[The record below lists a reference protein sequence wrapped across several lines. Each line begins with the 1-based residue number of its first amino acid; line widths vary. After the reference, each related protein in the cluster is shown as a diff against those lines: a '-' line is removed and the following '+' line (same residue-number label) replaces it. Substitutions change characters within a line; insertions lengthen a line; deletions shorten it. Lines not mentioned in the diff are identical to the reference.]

1 MNGSTVYALDMD
13 RAGFTGRFEQL
24 ALLEADLAEVRSSRR
39 GRFVLIRGRRQVG
52 KSRLIEEFIDRSGAP
67 AVYFT
72 ATKGRD
78 SSAELNEFTQ
88 LMRDPCID
96 ADQALSDTMFGSWD
110 AALSALSRTVKVPT
124 VVVVDEVPYLFAG
137 APDVEGAFQKAW
149 DRSLKNSPVLLVVIG
164 SDLAMMEAL
173 TEYGRPLYG
182 RPTREIDLR
191 PLTPHDVASLTGLSA
206 VDAFDAFLVTGG
218 FPNLVNRWRQGQTL
232 NQFLASQLVTSTEV
246 LSTVGERMMSAEFP
260 ADSQARLVLTAIGSG
275 APTFTTIGAQTGL
288 AAASLDR
295 AVKLLTAKRAIA
307 IEQPTSGRTSGRETR
322 YRIAD
327 TYLAFWTRFIEPA
340 LPLLDRGRSRQVQ
353 EYIVGQ
359 WPDYRGRAIEPII
372 RESVARLLPIDGVD
386 AHTVASYW
394 TRDGRTEV
402 DVVGIDGNGSKRRVS
417 LIGSIKW
424 RQRRPFSGADA
435 SALAAQL
442 PLVPGVDD
450 RTVLL
455 AVSSSGFEVRD
466 VPITL
471 GPAEL
476 LKAWSS

>member
-1 MNGSTVYALDMD
+1 MD
-13 RAGFTGRFEQL
+13 RSGFAGRLEQL
-24 ALLEADLAEVRSSRR
+24 ALLEADLAEVRSTRR
-39 GRFVLIRGRRQVG
+39 GRFVLVRGRRQVG

-67 AVYFT
+67 SVFFT
-72 ATKGRD
+72 ATKGREA
-78 SSAELNEFTQ
+78 STELNEFTQ
-88 LMRDPCID
+88 LMRHPSID
-96 ADQALSDTMFGSWD
+96 GDQVLADTTFGSWD
-110 AALSALSRTVKVPT
+110 AALSALARTVQEPT
-124 VVVVDEVPYLFAG
+124 VVVVDEIPYLFAG

-149 DRSLKNSPVLLVVIG
+149 DRSLKNSPVLLIVIG

-191 PLTPHDVASLTGLSA
+191 PLTLHDVAALTGLA
-206 VDAFDAFLVTGG
+206 PVDAFDAFIVTGG

-232 NQFLASQLVTSTEV
+232 KQFLASQLATSTEV
-246 LSTVGERMMSAEFP
+246 LSIVGERMMSAEFP
-260 ADSQARLVLTAIGSG
+260 VDSQTRLVLTAIGSG
-275 APTFTTIGAQTGL
+275 APTFTTIGAHTGL

-295 AVKLLTAKRAIA
+295 ALKLLTAKRAITV
-307 IEQPTSGRTSGRETR
+307 EQPTSGRPSGRETR

-340 LPLLDRGRSRQVQ
+340 LPLLDRGRSQQVLND
-353 EYIVGQ
+353 IVGQ
-359 WPDYRGRAIEPII
+359 WPDYRGRAIEPIV

-402 DVVGIDGNGSKRRVS
+402 DLVGVVGNGSKRRVS
-417 LIGSIKW
+417 FVGSIKW
-424 RQRRPFSGADA
+424 RQRRPFSGKDA

-450 RTVLL
+450 RTKLV
-455 AVSSSGFEVRD
+455 AVSSSGFDVRD
-466 VPITL
+466 IPITL

-476 LKAWSS
+476 LQAWSS

>member
-1 MNGSTVYALDMD
+1 VYALDMD
-13 RAGFTGRFEQL
+13 RVGFAGRHEQL
-24 ALLEADLAEVRSSRR
+24 GLLEADLAEVRSSGR
-39 GRFVLIRGRRQVG
+39 GRFVLVRGRRQVG
-52 KSRLIEEFIDRSGAP
+52 KSRLIEEFIDRGGAP
-67 AVYFT
+67 SVFFT

-78 SSAELNEFTQ
+78 GSAELNEFTQ
-88 LMRDPCID
+88 LIRHSSID
-96 ADQALSDTMFGSWD
+96 ADQALADTMFGSWD
-110 AALSALSRTVKVPT
+110 AALSALARTVKVPT

-149 DRSLKNSPVLLVVIG
+149 DRSLKNAPVLLIVIG

-191 PLTPHDVASLTGLSA
+191 PLSPHDVALLAGLSP
-206 VDAFDAFLVTGG
+206 VDAFDAFIVTGG
-218 FPNLVNRWRQGQTL
+218 FPNLVNRWRHGQTL
-232 NQFLASQLVTSTEV
+232 KQFLASQLATSTEV
-246 LSTVGERMMSAEFP
+246 LSIVGERMMSAEFP
-260 ADSQARLVLTAIGSG
+260 VDSQARLVLAAIGSG

-295 AVKLLTAKRAIA
+295 ALKLLTAKRAIA
-307 IEQPTSGRTSGRETR
+307 VEQPTSGRPSGRETR

-327 TYLAFWTRFIEPA
+327 PYLAFWTRFIEPA
-340 LPLLDRGRSRQVQ
+340 VPLLDRGRSQQVL
-353 EYIVGQ
+353 ENIVRQ

-372 RESVARLLPIDGVD
+372 RDGVARLLPIDGVD

-402 DVVGIDGNGSKRRVS
+402 DLVGIDGNGTKRRVS
-417 LIGSIKW
+417 FIGSIKW

-442 PLVPGVDD
+442 PLVPGVDA
-450 RTVLL
+450 RTALL
-455 AVSSSGFEVRD
+455 AVSSSGFDVRD
-466 VPITL
+466 VPVTL

-476 LKAWSS
+476 LQAWAP

>member
-1 MNGSTVYALDMD
+1 VYALDMD

-24 ALLEADLAEVRSSRR
+24 ALLEADLAEVRSSGR
-39 GRFVLIRGRRQVG
+39 GRFVLVRGRRQVG
-52 KSRLIEEFIDRSGAP
+52 KSRLIEEFIDRGVAP
-67 AVYFT
+67 SVFFT

-78 SSAELNEFTQ
+78 GSAELNEFTQ
-88 LMRDPCID
+88 LIRHSSID
-96 ADQALSDTMFGSWD
+96 ADQALADTMFGSWD
-110 AALSALSRTVKVPT
+110 AALSALARTVKVPT

-149 DRSLKNSPVLLVVIG
+149 DRSLTNAPVLLIVIG

-191 PLTPHDVASLTGLSA
+191 PLSPHDVALLARLSP
-206 VDAFDAFLVTGG
+206 VDAFDAFIVTGG
-218 FPNLVNRWRQGQTL
+218 FPNLVNRWRHGQTL
-232 NQFLASQLVTSTEV
+232 KQFLASQLATSTEV
-246 LSTVGERMMSAEFP
+246 LSIVGERMMSAEFP
-260 ADSQARLVLTAIGSG
+260 VDSQARLVLVAIGSG

-295 AVKLLTAKRAIA
+295 ALKLLTAKRAIA
-307 IEQPTSGRTSGRETR
+307 VEQPTSGRPSGRETR

-327 TYLAFWTRFIEPA
+327 PYLAFWTRFIEPA
-340 LPLLDRGRSRQVQ
+340 VPLLDRGRSQQVL
-353 EYIVGQ
+353 ENIVRQ
-359 WPDYRGRAIEPII
+359 WPDYRGRAIEPIV
-372 RESVARLLPIDGVD
+372 RESVARLLPIDEVD
-386 AHTVASYW
+386 AHTVAGYW

-402 DVVGIDGNGSKRRVS
+402 DLVGVDGNGSKRRVS
-417 LIGSIKW
+417 FVGSIKW
-424 RQRRPFSGADA
+424 RQRRPFSGMDA

-442 PLVPGVDD
+442 PMVPGVDD
-450 RTVLL
+450 RTKLVG
-455 AVSSSGFEVRD
+455 VSSSGFDVRD

-476 LKAWSS
+476 LQAWSS

>member
-1 MNGSTVYALDMD
+1 MD
-13 RAGFTGRFEQL
+13 RSGFAGRLEQL
-24 ALLEADLAEVRSSRR
+24 ALLEADLAEVRSTRR
-39 GRFVLIRGRRQVG
+39 GRFVLVRGRRQVG

-67 AVYFT
+67 SVFFT
-72 ATKGRD
+72 ATKGREA
-78 SSAELNEFTQ
+78 STELNEFMQ
-88 LMRDPCID
+88 LMRQPSID
-96 ADQALSDTMFGSWD
+96 GDQVLADTTFGSWD
-110 AALSALSRTVKVPT
+110 AALSALARTVQEPT
-124 VVVVDEVPYLFAG
+124 VVVVDEIPYLFAG

-149 DRSLKNSPVLLVVIG
+149 DRSLKNSPVLLIVIG

-191 PLTPHDVASLTGLSA
+191 PLTLHDVAALTGLA
-206 VDAFDAFLVTGG
+206 PVDAFDAFIVTGG

-232 NQFLASQLVTSTEV
+232 KQFLASQLATSTEV
-246 LSTVGERMMSAEFP
+246 LSIVGERMMSAEFP
-260 ADSQARLVLTAIGSG
+260 VDSQTRLVLTAIGSG
-275 APTFTTIGAQTGL
+275 APTFTTIGAHAGL

-295 AVKLLTAKRAIA
+295 ALKLLTAKRAITV
-307 IEQPTSGRTSGRETR
+307 EQPTSGRPSGRETR

-340 LPLLDRGRSRQVQ
+340 LPLLDRGRSQQVLND
-353 EYIVGQ
+353 IVGQ
-359 WPDYRGRAIEPII
+359 WPDYRGRAIEPIV

-402 DVVGIDGNGSKRRVS
+402 DLVGVVGNGSKRRVS
-417 LIGSIKW
+417 FVGSIKW
-424 RQRRPFSGADA
+424 RQRRPFSGKDA

-442 PLVPGVDD
+442 PLVPGVDA
-450 RTVLL
+450 RTKLV
-455 AVSSSGFEVRD
+455 AVSSSGFDVRD
-466 VPITL
+466 IPITL

-476 LKAWSS
+476 LQAWSS